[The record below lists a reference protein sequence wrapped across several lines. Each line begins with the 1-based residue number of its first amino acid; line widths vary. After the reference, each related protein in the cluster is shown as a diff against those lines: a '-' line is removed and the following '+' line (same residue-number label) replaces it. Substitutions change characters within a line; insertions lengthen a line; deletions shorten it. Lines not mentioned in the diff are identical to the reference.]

1 MYNMRMFGKNILIL
15 LFLLFTVSF
24 ANTKDKITLQLDW
37 LHQFQF
43 AGYYIAKEKGYY
55 KENNLDVTINE
66 FDYNVNLLDNVLKN
80 KNSYSVGKSSL
91 IIDRLQGKKVVLLA
105 AIYQNS
111 PMVLLSLK
119 KSNIK
124 TINDLKSKKIMLTPD
139 ARSAASINSMI
150 KSQGV
155 KLSEIDFIP
164 HSFKLDDLIN
174 ANTDAMGCYLSNEPY
189 ILKQKGIEFNT
200 FNPKDYGFDFYGG
213 ILFTSQE
220 ELEKHPIRVKNFY
233 EATIRGW
240 KYAFDNIEETAQ
252 LIYDKYNTQNKTL
265 DSLIFEGKVLK
276 DLAKV
281 EKGLLGNIDEK
292 KIQELKRLYLVL
304 GFSKNYDFK
313 IEEFIFNKDKILF
326 SDHEKEF
333 IKSNDITLVTKANKV
348 PYSYKTT
355 NDILGMEI
363 DIWSILENRLGTK
376 FNIIESPENINILS
390 SINTNSTHLE
400 FNYNKENIDNT
411 KYILTQPIMNI
422 SLAIATTSDKNLITD
437 LSIFKN
443 KKIVIL
449 RNKNLLKKLK
459 EKYPNLEFIEV
470 TTINEA
476 FRLLRE
482 KKVFGF
488 IEDIL
493 SLSHHI
499 NNDDLNNIKV
509 TGTLPFDLEL
519 RLKANKGNEV
529 IINVLNKIISQITQ
543 EEKNSIT
550 HKYQLVLYKEVNDYS
565 WIYKFLLP
573 LFVILVIITLVNN
586 KMRKEIK
593 RRKHAEKA
601 LLDYANR
608 DSLTQVFNRRKIE
621 KIMTSQIRNTKE
633 ADTTFSIIFFDI
645 DDFKIINDNFG
656 HVRGDKVLI
665 TISSLVSA
673 NIRKSDFIGRWGG
686 EEFIIILPNTNIDQ
700 AHNIAK
706 NLKEL
711 ICKTDFHVEKTVTS
725 SFGITQFRGNK
736 DNKKDM
742 IKRADEAMYYVKR
755 NGKNAI
761 KLD

>member
-1 MYNMRMFGKNILIL
+1 MFWKKILI
-15 LFLLFTVSF
+15 LFLLFTFSHADV
-24 ANTKDKITLQLDW
+24 KDKITLQLDW

-43 AGYYIAKEKGYY
+43 AGYYIAKEKGFY

-66 FDYNVNLLDNVLKN
+66 FNYDVNLLANVLN
-80 KNSYSVGKSSL
+80 KENSYSVGKSSL
-91 IIDRLQGKKVVLLA
+91 IIDRLQGKKVVILA

-119 KSNIK
+119 NSNIQ

-155 KLSEIDFIP
+155 KLEDINFIP

-174 ANTDAMGCYLSNEPY
+174 GNTDAMGCYLSNEPY
-189 ILKQKGIEFNT
+189 ILKQKGIKFNT

-240 KYAFDNIEETAQ
+240 KYAFDNIEETAK

-281 EKGLLGNIDEK
+281 DEGLLGYIDEK

-304 GFSKNYDFK
+304 GFSKNYNFK

-326 SDHEKEF
+326 SNHEKHF

-348 PYSYKTT
+348 PYTYKTT
-355 NDILGMEI
+355 SDILGMEI
-363 DIWSILENRLGTK
+363 DIWNILEKKLDTK
-376 FNIIESPENINILS
+376 FNIIESPNDLNILN
-390 SINTNSTHLE
+390 SINTNSTHLQ
-400 FNYNKENIDNT
+400 FNYNKENIDKT
-411 KYILTQPIMNI
+411 KYILSDPIMNI
-422 SLAIATTSDKNLITD
+422 SLAIATTNDKNLITD

-443 KKIVIL
+443 KKIAIL
-449 RNKNLLKKLK
+449 RNKNLYEKLQN
-459 EKYPNLEFIEV
+459 KYPNLKIIEV
-470 TTINEA
+470 DSIDEA
-476 FRLLRE
+476 FKLVH
-482 KKVFGF
+482 KNKVFAF
-488 IEDIL
+488 VEDIL

-499 NNDDLNNIKV
+499 NNAGLDDIKV

-519 RLKANKGNEV
+519 RLSTNKENEV
-529 IINVLNKIISQITQ
+529 FINILNKIISQITQ

-550 HKYQLVLYKEVNDYS
+550 HKYQLVLYKEVSDYS

-573 LFVILVIITLVNN
+573 MTILLFLITIVNS
-586 KMRKEIK
+586 KMRKEIRK
-593 RRKHAEKA
+593 RKHAEKA

-621 KIMTSQIRNTKE
+621 KIMTSQIKL
-633 ADTTFSIIFFDI
+633 AKDHDFTFSIIFFDI

-656 HVRGDKVLI
+656 HIRGDKVLI
-665 TISSLVSA
+665 TMSKLVSS
-673 NIRKSDFIGRWGG
+673 NIRKNDYIGRWGG
-686 EEFIIILPNTNIDQ
+686 EEFIIILPNTNLEQ
-700 AHNIAK
+700 AHNTAK
-706 NLKEL
+706 NLKE
-711 ICKTDFHVEKTVTS
+711 IISKTDFHVNKTVTS